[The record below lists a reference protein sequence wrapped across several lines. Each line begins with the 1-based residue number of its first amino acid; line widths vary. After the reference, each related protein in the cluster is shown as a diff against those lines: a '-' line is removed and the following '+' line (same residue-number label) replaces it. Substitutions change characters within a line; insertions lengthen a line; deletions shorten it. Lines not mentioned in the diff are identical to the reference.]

1 MAHPPI
7 DQSVVWVYT
16 EDLDA
21 TTHFYGTVLGLSPV
35 LNQGGCE
42 IFRMGAT
49 GFLGV
54 CRVRPGRYVE
64 PKGVVITFVTPDVD
78 AWHRHLLAQGVH
90 PEGPP
95 EHKPAFNIYGFFAR
109 DPNGYLLEFQ
119 RFLNPAWPSG
129 VGN

>member
-16 EDLDA
+16 EDLEA
-21 TTHFYGTVLGLSPV
+21 TSRFYGTMLGLSVV
-35 LNQGGCE
+35 LDQGGCQ
-42 IFRMGAT
+42 IFRMGAS

-54 CRVRPGRYVE
+54 CRVRPGRQVE

-78 AWHRHLLAQGVH
+78 AWHRHLLEHGVQ

-95 EHKPAFNIYGFFAR
+95 ENKPAFNIYGFFAR

-119 RFLNPAWPSG
+119 RFLNPAWPRG
-129 VGN
+129 VQD